1 MRFGIIAA
9 GEGSR
14 LALEGSSQPKP
25 LVPIAGVPMIERLA
39 RIFMNCGAD
48 RIAVIVN
55 DRNLDTAAYVRQM
68 SGRMPIDLVVKSTP
82 TPMHSLMELAPFLG
96 RDRFCVTTVDTV
108 FREKEL
114 AAMMQAF
121 ENTSYDGIM
130 GVTSLIDDEK
140 PLYVDT
146 DSDMLIRGFLDE
158 QGGCRFVS
166 AGIYA
171 LRARA
176 LDVLAHCLEDG
187 QTRMRYFQRRL
198 LEDGMRLKAFDM
210 GRVIDVDHVGDIEK
224 AQDIAQER

>member
-14 LALEGSSQPKP
+14 LALEGSGQPKP

-55 DRNLDTAAYVRQM
+55 DRNPDTASYVRRM
-68 SGRMPIDLVVKSTP
+68 SAHMPVDLVVKSTP
-82 TPMHSLMELAPFLG
+82 TPMHSLMELAPYLG
-96 RDRFCVTTVDTV
+96 RERFCVTTVDTV

-114 AAMMQAF
+114 ADMMKAF
-121 ENTSYDGIM
+121 ESTSYDGLM

-171 LRARA
+171 LKAQA
-176 LDVLAHCLEDG
+176 LDVLAQCLESG

-198 LEDGMRLKAFDM
+198 LEEGMRLKAFDM

-224 AQDIAQER
+224 AQEIALM

>member
-14 LALEGSSQPKP
+14 LALEGSGQPKP

-55 DRNLDTAAYVRQM
+55 DRNPDTASYVRRM
-68 SGRMPIDLVVKSTP
+68 SAHMPIDLVVKSTP
-82 TPMHSLMELAPFLG
+82 TPMHSLMELAPYLG
-96 RDRFCVTTVDTV
+96 RERFCVTTVDTV

-114 AAMMQAF
+114 ADMMKAF
-121 ENTSYDGIM
+121 ESTSYDGLM

-158 QGGCRFVS
+158 QGGCRYVS

-171 LRARA
+171 LKAQA
-176 LDVLAHCLEDG
+176 LDVLARCLESG

-198 LEDGMRLKAFDM
+198 LEEGMWLKAFDM

-224 AQDIAQER
+224 AGKIAGE

>member
-14 LALEGSSQPKP
+14 LALEGSGQPKP

-55 DRNLDTAAYVRQM
+55 DRNPDTVSYVRRM
-68 SGRMPIDLVVKSTP
+68 SAHMPIDLVVKNTP
-82 TPMHSLMELAPFLG
+82 TPMHSLMELAPYLG
-96 RDRFCVTTVDTV
+96 RERFCVTTVDTV
-108 FREKEL
+108 FRENEL
-114 AAMMQAF
+114 ADMMKAF
-121 ENTSYDGIM
+121 ESTSYDGLM

-171 LRARA
+171 LKAQA
-176 LDVLAHCLEDG
+176 LDVLAQCLESG

-198 LEDGMRLKAFDM
+198 LEEGMRLKAFDM

-224 AQDIAQER
+224 AGEIAGE

>member
-14 LALEGSSQPKP
+14 LALEGSGQPKP

-55 DRNLDTAAYVRQM
+55 DRNPDTVSYVRRM
-68 SGRMPIDLVVKSTP
+68 SAHMPIDLVVKSTP
-82 TPMHSLMELAPFLG
+82 TPMHSLMELAPYLG
-96 RDRFCVTTVDTV
+96 RERFCVTTVDTV
-108 FREKEL
+108 FRENEL
-114 AAMMQAF
+114 ADMMKAF
-121 ENTSYDGIM
+121 ESTSYDGLM

-171 LRARA
+171 LKAQA
-176 LDVLAHCLEDG
+176 LDVLAQCLESG

-198 LEDGMRLKAFDM
+198 LEVGMRLKAFDM
-210 GRVIDVDHVGDIEK
+210 GRVIDMDHVGDIEK
-224 AQDIAQER
+224 AQEIALM

>member
-14 LALEGSSQPKP
+14 LALEGSGQPKP

-55 DRNLDTAAYVRQM
+55 DRNPDTASYVRRM
-68 SGRMPIDLVVKSTP
+68 SAHMPIDLVVKSTP
-82 TPMHSLMELAPFLG
+82 TPMHSLMELAPYLG
-96 RDRFCVTTVDTV
+96 RERFCVTTVDTV
-108 FREKEL
+108 FRDNEL
-114 AAMMQAF
+114 ADMMQAF
-121 ENTSYDGIM
+121 ESTSYDGLM

-171 LRARA
+171 LKAQA
-176 LDVLAHCLEDG
+176 LDVLARCLESG

-198 LEDGMRLKAFDM
+198 LEEGMRLKAFDM

-224 AQDIAQER
+224 AQEIALM

>member
-14 LALEGSSQPKP
+14 LALEGTGQPKP

-55 DRNLDTAAYVRQM
+55 DRNPDTASYVRRM
-68 SGRMPIDLVVKSTP
+68 SAHMPIDLVVKSTP
-82 TPMHSLMELAPFLG
+82 TPMHSLMELAPYLG
-96 RDRFCVTTVDTV
+96 RERFCVTTVDTV

-114 AAMMQAF
+114 ADMMKAF
-121 ENTSYDGIM
+121 ESTSYDGLM

-158 QGGCRFVS
+158 QGGCRYVS

-171 LRARA
+171 WKAQA
-176 LDVLAHCLEDG
+176 LDVLAQCLESG

-198 LEDGMRLKAFDM
+198 LEEGMRLKAFDM

-224 AQDIAQER
+224 AGEIAGE

>member
-14 LALEGSSQPKP
+14 LALEGSGQPKP

-55 DRNLDTAAYVRQM
+55 DRNPDTVSYVRRM
-68 SGRMPIDLVVKSTP
+68 SAHMPVDLVVKSTP
-82 TPMHSLMELAPFLG
+82 TPMHSLMELAPYLG
-96 RDRFCVTTVDTV
+96 RERFCVTTVDTV
-108 FREKEL
+108 FRENEL
-114 AAMMQAF
+114 ADMMKAF
-121 ENTSYDGIM
+121 ESTSYDGLM
-130 GVTSLIDDEK
+130 GVSSLIDDEK

-146 DSDMLIRGFLDE
+146 DRDMLIRGFLDE
-158 QGGCRFVS
+158 QGGCRYVS

-171 LRARA
+171 LKAQA
-176 LDVLAHCLEDG
+176 LDVLAQCLESG

-198 LEDGMRLKAFDM
+198 LEEGMRLKAFDM

-224 AQDIAQER
+224 AQEIALM

>member
-14 LALEGSSQPKP
+14 LALEGSGQPKP

-55 DRNLDTAAYVRQM
+55 DRNPDTVSYVRRM
-68 SGRMPIDLVVKSTP
+68 SAHMPVDLVVKSTP
-82 TPMHSLMELAPFLG
+82 TPMHSLMELAPYLG
-96 RDRFCVTTVDTV
+96 RERFCVTTVDTV
-108 FREKEL
+108 FRENEL
-114 AAMMQAF
+114 ADMMQAF
-121 ENTSYDGIM
+121 ESTSYDGLM

-171 LRARA
+171 LKAQA
-176 LDVLAHCLEDG
+176 LDVLAQCLESG

-198 LEDGMRLKAFDM
+198 LEEGMRLKAFDM

-224 AQDIAQER
+224 AQEIALM

>member
-14 LALEGSSQPKP
+14 LALEGSGQPKP

-55 DRNLDTAAYVRQM
+55 DRNPDTASYVRRM
-68 SGRMPIDLVVKSTP
+68 SAYMPIDLVVKSTP
-82 TPMHSLMELAPFLG
+82 TPMHSLMELAPYLG
-96 RDRFCVTTVDTV
+96 RERFCVTTVDTV
-108 FREKEL
+108 FRENEL
-114 AAMMQAF
+114 ADMMKAF
-121 ENTSYDGIM
+121 ENTSYDGLM

-158 QGGCRFVS
+158 QGGCRYVS

-171 LRARA
+171 LKAQA
-176 LDVLAHCLEDG
+176 LDVLAQCLESG

-198 LEDGMRLKAFDM
+198 LEEGMRLKAFDM

-224 AQDIAQER
+224 AQEIALM

>member
-14 LALEGSSQPKP
+14 LALEGSGQPKP

-55 DRNLDTAAYVRQM
+55 DRNPDTVSYVRRM
-68 SGRMPIDLVVKSTP
+68 SAHMPVDLVVKSTP
-82 TPMHSLMELAPFLG
+82 TPMHSLMKLAPYLG
-96 RDRFCVTTVDTV
+96 RERFCVTTVDTV

-114 AAMMQAF
+114 ADMMKAF
-121 ENTSYDGIM
+121 ESTSYDGLM

-146 DSDMLIRGFLDE
+146 DSEMLIRGFLDE
-158 QGGCRFVS
+158 QGGCRYVS

-171 LRARA
+171 LKAQA
-176 LDVLAHCLEDG
+176 LDVLARCLESG

-198 LEDGMRLKAFDM
+198 LEEGMRLKAFDM

-224 AQDIAQER
+224 AQEIALM

>member
-14 LALEGSSQPKP
+14 LALEGSGQPKP

-55 DRNLDTAAYVRQM
+55 DRNPDTASYVRRM
-68 SGRMPIDLVVKSTP
+68 SAHMPIDLVVKSTP
-82 TPMHSLMELAPFLG
+82 TPMHSLMELAPYLG
-96 RDRFCVTTVDTV
+96 RERFCVTTVDTV
-108 FREKEL
+108 FRENEL
-114 AAMMQAF
+114 ADMMKAF
-121 ENTSYDGIM
+121 ESTSYDGLM

-171 LRARA
+171 LKAQA
-176 LDVLAHCLEDG
+176 LDVLAQCLESG

-198 LEDGMRLKAFDM
+198 LEEGMRLKAFDM

-224 AQDIAQER
+224 AGEIAGE